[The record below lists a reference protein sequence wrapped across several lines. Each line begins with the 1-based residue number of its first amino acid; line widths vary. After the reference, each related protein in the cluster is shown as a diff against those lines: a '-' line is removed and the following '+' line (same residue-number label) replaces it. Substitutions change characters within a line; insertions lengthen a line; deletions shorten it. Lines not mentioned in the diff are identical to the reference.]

1 MTRPFFHSFAAAC
14 LLTSIFTSLAAQAAP
29 FTPANDS
36 DIVERLP
43 LSATDPSARRL
54 QSLRKQLEA
63 KPDDV
68 ALRIEIAKRYF
79 DLSMA
84 QGDPRY
90 VGYASAALT
99 PLDKAAPAGSPAPAG
114 NPSLTASYWQ
124 IKGMLQQYSHNF
136 DGALASLDKASLADP
151 KSPDPMA
158 WRAAIHMVQA
168 NYAKAQTECDALKP
182 LTTPLFAAGCTQYI
196 RATTGELQS
205 AFDTLNAA
213 VKAELKEEVKAAP
226 ELQLWELTRL
236 AEMANRLKRFDEA
249 DAFFQRALK
258 LGVTDQFLL
267 GAYADFLLLQKKPEA
282 VIALLADWERSD
294 ILLLRLALAGKAI
307 NHKKAV
313 DWANALRDR
322 FVEAAKR
329 GDRLH
334 EQEAARFELDIE
346 NNPKKAL
353 ALAANNYKLQK
364 EPRDA
369 EVLLRTALAA
379 NDAAAAEP
387 ALTWLKQSK
396 YEDGHLADLA
406 AQLAKLGGAK

>member
-1 MTRPFFHSFAAAC
+1 MFRPLISH
-14 LLTSIFTSLAAQAAP
+14 LAALFCLFTTLATQAAP

-36 DIVERLP
+36 DVVERLP

-68 ALRIEIAKRYF
+68 ALRIEIARRYF

-84 QGDPRY
+84 QGDPQY

-99 PLDKAAPAGSPAPAG
+99 PLDKDAPVSNAA
-114 NPSLTASYWQ
+114 LTASYWQ

-136 DGALASLDKASLADP
+136 DGALASLDKASVADP

-168 NYAKAQTECDALKP
+168 DYPKAQAECDAIKP
-182 LTTPLFAAGCTQYI
+182 LTTPLFSAGCTQYV
-196 RATTGELQS
+196 RASTGELQS

-213 VKAELKEEVKAAP
+213 LKAEPTASP
-226 ELQLWELTRL
+226 ELVLWELTRL
-236 AEMANRLKRFDEA
+236 AEMAIRLKRFDDAEA
-249 DAFFQRALK
+249 YFQRALK

-267 GAYADFLLLQKKPEA
+267 GAYADFLLMQKKPEA
-282 VIALLADWERSD
+282 VITLLADWERSD
-294 ILLLRLALAGKAI
+294 ILLLRLALAGKAA
-307 NHKKAV
+307 NHKKAA
-313 DWANALRDR
+313 DWASALRDR

-353 ALAANNYKLQK
+353 ALAVNNYKLQK
-364 EPRDA
+364 EARDA

-379 NDAAAAEP
+379 QDVAAAEP
-387 ALTWLKQSK
+387 ALAWLKQNK
-396 YEDGHLADLA
+396 YEDAHLAELA
-406 AQLAKLGGAK
+406 AGLAKLGGSK

>member
-1 MTRPFFHSFAAAC
+1 MNRPLITAFAAPFVAILC
-14 LLTSIFTSLAAQAAP
+14 LFTSLATQAAP

-36 DIVERLP
+36 DVVERLP

-68 ALRIEIAKRYF
+68 ALRIEIARRYF

-90 VGYASAALT
+90 VGYASAALA
-99 PLDKAAPAGSPAPAG
+99 PLDKAAPAGNAG
-114 NPSLTASYWQ
+114 YWQ

-168 NYAKAQTECDALKP
+168 NYPKALAECEALKP
-182 LTTPLFAAGCTQYI
+182 LTTPLFATGCTQYV
-196 RATTGELQS
+196 RASTGELQS
-205 AFDTLNAA
+205 AFDALNAA
-213 VKAELKEEVKAAP
+213 VKAEPNAAP
-226 ELQLWELTRL
+226 ELLLWELTRL
-236 AEMANRLKRFDEA
+236 AEMAIRLKRFDEA
-249 DAFFQRALK
+249 EAYFQRAFK

-267 GAYADFLLLQKKPEA
+267 GAYADFLLMQKKPEA
-282 VIALLADWERSD
+282 VITLLADWERSD
-294 ILLLRLALAGKAI
+294 ILLLRLALAGKAT
-307 NHKKAV
+307 NHKKAAE
-313 DWANALRDR
+313 WASSLRDR
-322 FVEAAKR
+322 FTEAAKR

-353 ALAANNYKLQK
+353 TLAKANYQHQK

-369 EVLLRTALAA
+369 EVLMRTALAA
-379 NDAAAAEP
+379 KDAAAAEP
-387 ALTWLKQSK
+387 ALTWLKQNK
-396 YEDGHLADLA
+396 YEDAQLADLA
-406 AQLAKLGGAK
+406 AGLAKLGGSK

>member
-1 MTRPFFHSFAAAC
+1 MNTIASMIRPLITPFAALFC
-14 LLTSIFTSLAAQAAP
+14 LFTSLTTQAAP

-36 DIVERLP
+36 DVVERLP

-68 ALRIEIAKRYF
+68 ALRIEIARRYF

-99 PLDKAAPAGSPAPAG
+99 PLDKAAPASNAA
-114 NPSLTASYWQ
+114 LTASYWQ
-124 IKGMLQQYSHNF
+124 IKGTLQQYSHNF

-151 KSPDPMA
+151 KSPDAMA

-168 NYAKAQTECDALKP
+168 NYAKAQAECDALKP
-182 LTTPLFAAGCTQYI
+182 LTTPLFAAGCTQYV
-196 RATTGELQS
+196 RASTGELQS

-213 VKAELKEEVKAAP
+213 VKAEPTASP
-226 ELQLWELTRL
+226 ELMLWELTRL
-236 AEMANRLKRFDEA
+236 AEMAIRLKRFDEA
-249 DAFFQRALK
+249 DAYFQRALK

-282 VIALLADWERSD
+282 VITLLADWERSD
-294 ILLLRLALAGKAI
+294 ILLLRLALAGKAAK
-307 NHKKAV
+307 HKKAA
-313 DWANALRDR
+313 DWASSLRDR

-364 EPRDA
+364 EARDA
-369 EVLLRTALAA
+369 EVLLRTALA
-379 NDAAAAEP
+379 NKDAAVAEP
-387 ALTWLKQSK
+387 ALAWLKQNK
-396 YEDGHLADLA
+396 YEDAHLADLA
-406 AQLAKLGGAK
+406 ASLEKLGGSK

>member
-1 MTRPFFHSFAAAC
+1 MIRRFILSFAAI
-14 LLTSIFTSLAAQAAP
+14 TSFFTTLATQAAP
-29 FTPANDS
+29 SKPFIPANDS

-99 PLDKAAPAGSPAPAG
+99 PLDKAAPAG

-151 KSPDPMA
+151 KSADAMA
-158 WRAAIHMVQA
+158 WRTAIHMVQA
-168 NYAKAQTECDALKP
+168 NYAKAQAECDALKP

-213 VKAELKEEVKAAP
+213 LKAEPAAAP
-226 ELQLWELTRL
+226 ELMLWELTRL
-236 AEMANRLKRFDEA
+236 AEMANRLKRYHEA
-249 DAFFQRALK
+249 DAYFQRALK

-267 GAYADFLLLQKKPEA
+267 GAYADFLLQQKKPEA
-282 VIALLADWERSD
+282 VITLLADWERSD
-294 ILLLRLALAGKAI
+294 ILLLRLALAGKAVK
-307 NHKKAV
+307 HKKAA
-313 DWANALRDR
+313 DWASSLRDR

-353 ALAANNYKLQK
+353 TLAANNYKLQK

-369 EVLLRTALAA
+369 EVLLRCALAA

-396 YEDGHLADLA
+396 YEDSRMADLA

>member
-1 MTRPFFHSFAAAC
+1 MLRPLIPAFTALFC
-14 LLTSIFTSLAAQAAP
+14 LLTSLATQAAP

-36 DIVERLP
+36 DVVERLP

-68 ALRIEIAKRYF
+68 ALRIEIARRYF

-99 PLDKAAPAGSPAPAG
+99 PLDKAAPAANSA
-114 NPSLTASYWQ
+114 YWQ

-168 NYAKAQTECDALKP
+168 NYPKALAECEALKP
-182 LTTPLFAAGCTQYI
+182 LTTPLFATGCTQYV
-196 RATTGELQS
+196 RASTGELQS
-205 AFDTLNAA
+205 AFDALNAA
-213 VKAELKEEVKAAP
+213 VKAEPSAAP
-226 ELQLWELTRL
+226 ELMLWELTRL
-236 AEMANRLKRFDEA
+236 AEMAIRLKRFD
-249 DAFFQRALK
+249 DAESYFQRALK

-282 VIALLADWERSD
+282 VITLLADWERSD

-307 NHKKAV
+307 NHKKAA
-313 DWANALRDR
+313 DWASALRDR
-322 FVEAAKR
+322 FAEAAKR

-364 EPRDA
+364 EARDA
-369 EVLLRTALAA
+369 EVLMRCALAA
-379 NDAAAAEP
+379 KDAAAAEP
-387 ALTWLKQSK
+387 ALAWLKQNK
-396 YEDGHLADLA
+396 YEDAHLAELA
-406 AQLAKLGGAK
+406 AALAKLEKSGGAK

>member
-1 MTRPFFHSFAAAC
+1 MNRPLFTTFVALFC
-14 LLTSIFTSLAAQAAP
+14 LFTSLATQAAP

-36 DIVERLP
+36 DVVERLP

-68 ALRIEIAKRYF
+68 ALRLEIARRYF

-90 VGYASAALT
+90 VGYASAALA
-99 PLDKAAPAGSPAPAG
+99 PLDKAAPAANSA
-114 NPSLTASYWQ
+114 YWQ

-136 DGALASLDKASLADP
+136 DSALASLDKASLADP

-158 WRAAIHMVQA
+158 WRSAIHMVQA
-168 NYAKAQTECDALKP
+168 NYTKAQAECDALKP
-182 LTTPLFAAGCTQYI
+182 LTTPLFSTGCSQYVLAHSGGAAG
-196 RATTGELQS
+196 LQS

-213 VKAELKEEVKAAP
+213 VKAEPNAAP
-226 ELQLWELTRL
+226 ELMLWELTRL
-236 AEMANRLKRFDEA
+236 AEMAIRLKRPDDAEA
-249 DAFFQRALK
+249 YFQRAFK

-282 VIALLADWERSD
+282 VITLLADWERSD
-294 ILLLRLALAGKAI
+294 ILLLRLALAGKAT
-307 NHKKAV
+307 NHKKAA
-313 DWANALRDR
+313 DWASSLRDR

-369 EVLLRTALAA
+369 EVLIRTALAA
-379 NDAAAAEP
+379 KDAAAAEP
-387 ALTWLKQSK
+387 ALTWLKQNK
-396 YEDGHLADLA
+396 YEDAQLADLTA
-406 AQLAKLGGAK
+406 GLAKLGGAK

>member
-1 MTRPFFHSFAAAC
+1 MFRPLIPPLAALFCLFAT
-14 LLTSIFTSLAAQAAP
+14 LVAQAAP

-36 DIVERLP
+36 DVVERLP
-43 LSATDPSARRL
+43 LSATDPSVRRL

-68 ALRIEIAKRYF
+68 ALRIEIARRYF

-99 PLDKAAPAGSPAPAG
+99 PLDKTPPASNAA
-114 NPSLTASYWQ
+114 YWQ

-151 KSPDPMA
+151 TSPDPIA
-158 WRAAIHMVQA
+158 WRAAIQMVQA
-168 NYAKAQTECDALKP
+168 NYGRAQAECETLKP
-182 LTTPLFAAGCTQYI
+182 LTTPLFAAGCSQYVL
-196 RATTGELQS
+196 AHSGGAAGLQS

-213 VKAELKEEVKAAP
+213 VKAEPSAAP
-226 ELQLWELTRL
+226 ELMLWELTRL
-236 AEMANRLKRFDEA
+236 AEMAIRLKRFDEA
-249 DAFFQRALK
+249 DAYFKQALK

-267 GAYADFLLLQKKPEA
+267 GAYADFLLQQKKPEA
-282 VIALLADWERSD
+282 VITLLADWERSD
-294 ILLLRLALAGKAI
+294 ILLLRLALAGKAT
-307 NHKKAV
+307 NHKKAS
-313 DWANALRDR
+313 DWASNLRDR
-322 FVEAAKR
+322 FIEAAKR

-353 ALAANNYKLQK
+353 ALATNNYKLQK

-369 EVLLRTALAA
+369 EVLMRCALAA
-379 NDAAAAEP
+379 KDAAAAEP
-387 ALTWLKQSK
+387 ALTWLKQNK
-396 YEDGHLADLA
+396 YEDAHLADLA
-406 AQLAKLGGAK
+406 AGLAKLGGSK

>member
-1 MTRPFFHSFAAAC
+1 MFRSLIPPFAAIFC
-14 LLTSIFTSLAAQAAP
+14 LFTSLATQAAP
-29 FTPANDS
+29 FTPVNDS
-36 DIVERLP
+36 YVVERLP

-68 ALRIEIAKRYF
+68 ALRIEIARRYF

-99 PLDKAAPAGSPAPAG
+99 PLDKAAPAGNAA
-114 NPSLTASYWQ
+114 LTSSYWQ

-136 DGALASLDKASLADP
+136 DGALASLVKASLADP
-151 KSPDPMA
+151 TSPDAMA

-168 NYAKAQTECDALKP
+168 NYAKAQAECDALKP

-205 AFDTLNAA
+205 AFDALNAA
-213 VKAELKEEVKAAP
+213 VKAEPNAAP
-226 ELQLWELTRL
+226 ELMLWELTRL
-236 AEMANRLKRFDEA
+236 AEMANRLKRFDDA
-249 DAFFQRALK
+249 DTYFQRALK

-267 GAYADFLLLQKKPEA
+267 GAYADFLLQQKKPEA
-282 VIALLADWERSD
+282 VITLLADWERSD
-294 ILLLRLALAGKAI
+294 ILLLRLALAGKATI
-307 NHKKAV
+307 HKKAA
-313 DWANALRDR
+313 DWASALRDR

-364 EPRDA
+364 EPRDV

-379 NDAAAAEP
+379 KDAAAAEP
-387 ALTWLKQSK
+387 ALTWLKQTK
-396 YEDGHLADLA
+396 YEDAHMVELA
-406 AQLAKLGGAK
+406 ASLAKLAGVK

>member
-1 MTRPFFHSFAAAC
+1 MIRPLISPLAAPFAALFC
-14 LLTSIFTSLAAQAAP
+14 LLTTLAAQAAP

-36 DIVERLP
+36 DVVERLP
-43 LSATDPSARRL
+43 LSATAPSARRL

-68 ALRIEIAKRYF
+68 ALRIEIARRYF

-99 PLDKAAPAGSPAPAG
+99 PLDKTPPATNAALNAG
-114 NPSLTASYWQ
+114 YWQ

-136 DGALASLDKASLADP
+136 DGALSSLDKASLADP
-151 KSPDPMA
+151 KSPDAMA
-158 WRAAIHMVQA
+158 WRAAIQMVQA
-168 NYAKAQTECDALKP
+168 NYAKAQAECDALKP
-182 LTTPLFAAGCTQYI
+182 LTTPLLASGCAQYV
-196 RATTGELQS
+196 RASTGELQS

-213 VKAELKEEVKAAP
+213 VKAEPNAAP
-226 ELQLWELTRL
+226 ELMLWELTRL
-236 AEMANRLKRFDEA
+236 AEMAIRLKRFDEA
-249 DAFFQRALK
+249 EAYFQRALK

-282 VIALLADWERSD
+282 VITLLADWERSD
-294 ILLLRLALAGKAI
+294 ILLLRLALAGKAA
-307 NHKKAV
+307 NHKKAA
-313 DWANALRDR
+313 DWASALRDR

-364 EPRDA
+364 EARDA
-369 EVLLRTALAA
+369 EVLLRAALAA
-379 NDAAAAEP
+379 KDVAAAEP
-387 ALTWLKQSK
+387 ALAWLKQSK
-396 YEDGHLADLA
+396 YEDAHLAELA
-406 AQLAKLGGAK
+406 AGLAKLGGSK

>member
-1 MTRPFFHSFAAAC
+1 MFRPLIPTFAAPFVAI
-14 LLTSIFTSLAAQAAP
+14 LYLFTSLATQAAP

-43 LSATDPSARRL
+43 LSATDPSVRRL

-68 ALRIEIAKRYF
+68 ALRLEISRRYF

-90 VGYASAALT
+90 VGYASAALA
-99 PLDKAAPAGSPAPAG
+99 PLDKAAPVGNAALPATLA
-114 NPSLTASYWQ
+114 ASYWQ

-136 DGALASLDKASLADP
+136 DGALSSLDKASLADP

-158 WRAAIHMVQA
+158 WRSAIHMVQA
-168 NYAKAQTECDALKP
+168 NYAKAQAECEALKP
-182 LTTPLFAAGCTQYI
+182 LTTPLFATGCSQYVLAHSGGAAG
-196 RATTGELQS
+196 LQS

-213 VKAELKEEVKAAP
+213 VKAEPNASS
-226 ELQLWELTRL
+226 ELLLWQLTRL
-236 AEMANRLKRFDEA
+236 AEMAIRLKRFDDAEA
-249 DAFFQRALK
+249 YFQRALK

-282 VIALLADWERSD
+282 VITLLADWERSD
-294 ILLLRLALAGKAI
+294 ILLLRLALAGKAT
-307 NHKKAV
+307 NHKKAA
-313 DWANALRDR
+313 DWANNLRDR

-353 ALAANNYKLQK
+353 ALATANYQHQK

-379 NDAAAAEP
+379 KDAAAAAP
-387 ALTWLKQSK
+387 ALNWLKQNK
-396 YEDGHLADLA
+396 YEDAQLADLA
-406 AQLAKLGGAK
+406 AGLVKLGGSK

>member
-1 MTRPFFHSFAAAC
+1 MIRPLNS
-14 LLTSIFTSLAAQAAP
+14 SLAAPLVATFCLFATLTSQAAPSTP

-36 DIVERLP
+36 DVVERLP

-54 QSLRKQLEA
+54 QSLRKQLQA

-68 ALRIEIAKRYF
+68 ALRLEIARRYF

-90 VGYASAALT
+90 VGYAASALAQLDKSPPVSSAALSAT
-99 PLDKAAPAGSPAPAG
+99 QTAA
-114 NPSLTASYWQ
+114 YWQ

-136 DGALASLDKASLADP
+136 DSALASLADP
-151 KSPDPMA
+151 TSPDAIA
-158 WRAAIHMVQA
+158 WRAAIQMVQA
-168 NYAKAQTECDALKP
+168 NYAKAQAECDALKP
-182 LTTPLFAAGCTQYI
+182 LTTPLFAAGCTQYV
-196 RATTGELQS
+196 RASTGELQS

-213 VKAELKEEVKAAP
+213 VKAEQSAEVKASA
-226 ELQLWELTRL
+226 ELMLWELTRL
-236 AEMANRLKRFDEA
+236 AEMANRLQRFDDAEA
-249 DAFFQRALK
+249 YFQRALK
-258 LGVTDQFLL
+258 LGLTDQFLL
-267 GAYADFLLLQKKPEA
+267 GAYADFLLQQKKPEA
-282 VIALLADWERSD
+282 VISLLADWERSD
-294 ILLLRLALAGKAI
+294 ILLLRLALAGKAA

-364 EPRDA
+364 EARDA
-369 EVLLRTALAA
+369 QVLLRSALAVQ
-379 NDAAAAEP
+379 DAAAAQP
-387 ALTWLKQSK
+387 ALLWLKQSK
-396 YEDGHLADLA
+396 YED
-406 AQLAKLGGAK
+406 AQLAELAAGLAKLVGVK

>member
-1 MTRPFFHSFAAAC
+1 MLRP
-14 LLTSIFTSLAAQAAP
+14 LIPPLAALFCLFTTLATQAAP

-36 DIVERLP
+36 DVVERLP

-68 ALRIEIAKRYF
+68 ALRLEIARRYF

-99 PLDKAAPAGSPAPAG
+99 PLDKAAPAGNSA
-114 NPSLTASYWQ
+114 YWQ

-136 DGALASLDKASLADP
+136 DGALASLDKATLADP
-151 KSPDPMA
+151 KSPDPLA
-158 WRAAIHMVQA
+158 WRAAIQMVQA
-168 NYAKAQTECDALKP
+168 SYAKAQAECDALTP
-182 LTTPLFAAGCTQYI
+182 LTSPLFSTGCSQYVLAHSGGAAG
-196 RATTGELQS
+196 LQS

-213 VKAELKEEVKAAP
+213 VKTEPTAAP
-226 ELQLWELTRL
+226 ELMLWELTRL

-249 DAFFQRALK
+249 DAYFQRALK

-267 GAYADFLLLQKKPEA
+267 GAYADFLLQQKKPEA

-294 ILLLRLALAGKAI
+294 ILLLRLALAGKAT
-307 NHKKAV
+307 NHKKAA
-313 DWANALRDR
+313 DWASSLRDR

-369 EVLLRTALAA
+369 EVLMRTALAA
-379 NDAAAAEP
+379 KDAAAAEP
-387 ALTWLKQSK
+387 ALAWLKQNK
-396 YEDGHLADLA
+396 YEDAHLADLA
-406 AQLAKLGGAK
+406 AGLAKIGGAK

>member
-1 MTRPFFHSFAAAC
+1 MIRPLISPLAALFC
-14 LLTSIFTSLAAQAAP
+14 LFTSLATHAAP

-36 DIVERLP
+36 DVVERLP

-63 KPDDV
+63 KPYDL
-68 ALRIEIAKRYF
+68 ALRIEIARRYF

-90 VGYASAALT
+90 VGYASAALS
-99 PLDKAAPAGSPAPAG
+99 PLDKAAPAANAG
-114 NPSLTASYWQ
+114 YWQ

-158 WRAAIHMVQA
+158 WRSAIHMVQA
-168 NYAKAQTECDALKP
+168 NYPKAQAECEALKP
-182 LTTPLFAAGCTQYI
+182 LTTPLFSTGCSQYVLAHSGG
-196 RATTGELQS
+196 ATGLQS
-205 AFDTLNAA
+205 AFDTLKAA
-213 VKAELKEEVKAAP
+213 VKAEPNAAP
-226 ELQLWELTRL
+226 ELMLWELTRL
-236 AEMANRLKRFDEA
+236 AEMAIRLKRFDEA
-249 DAFFQRALK
+249 DAYFKQALK

-267 GAYADFLLLQKKPEA
+267 GAYADFLLIQKKPEA
-282 VIALLADWERSD
+282 VITLLSDWERSD
-294 ILLLRLALAGKAI
+294 ILLLRLALAGKAT
-307 NHKKAV
+307 NHKKAA
-313 DWANALRDR
+313 DWASNLRDR

-353 ALAANNYKLQK
+353 TLAANNYKLQK

-369 EVLLRTALAA
+369 EVLMRCALAA
-379 NDAAAAEP
+379 KDAAAAEP
-387 ALTWLKQSK
+387 ALTWLKQNK
-396 YEDGHLADLA
+396 YEDAHLADLA
-406 AQLAKLGGAK
+406 TGLAKLGGAK

>member
-1 MTRPFFHSFAAAC
+1 MNQPSIFQRFILSFAAITC
-14 LLTSIFTSLAAQAAP
+14 FFTSLATQAAPSKP

-43 LSATDPSARRL
+43 LSATDPSVRRL

-99 PLDKAAPAGSPAPAG
+99 PLDKAAPAGSPKMA
-114 NPSLTASYWQ
+114 ASYWQ
-124 IKGMLQQYSHNF
+124 IKGILQQYSHNF
-136 DGALASLDKASLADP
+136 DGALASLDKASMADP

-158 WRAAIHMVQA
+158 WRVAIHMVQA
-168 NYAKAQTECDALKP
+168 NYAKAQAECDALKP
-182 LTTPLFAAGCTQYI
+182 LTTPLFAAGCSQY
-196 RATTGELQS
+196 ALAHSGGAAGLQS

-213 VKAELKEEVKAAP
+213 VKAEPNAQP
-226 ELQLWELTRL
+226 ELMLWELTRL
-236 AEMANRLKRFDEA
+236 AEMAIRLNRFDEA
-249 DAFFQRALK
+249 EAYFQRAFK

-267 GAYADFLLLQKKPEA
+267 GAYADFLLQQKKPEA
-282 VIALLADWERSD
+282 VITLLADWERSD
-294 ILLLRLALAGKAI
+294 ILLLRLALAGKAFK
-307 NHKKAV
+307 HKKAT
-313 DWANALRDR
+313 DWASSLRDR

-379 NDAAAAEP
+379 NDAATAEP

-396 YEDGHLADLA
+396 YEDAHMADLA
-406 AQLAKLGGAK
+406 AQLTLKGGK

>member
-1 MTRPFFHSFAAAC
+1 MFRPLISAFAALFFLSTA
-14 LLTSIFTSLAAQAAP
+14 LTAQAAP

-36 DIVERLP
+36 DVVERLP

-68 ALRIEIAKRYF
+68 ALRIEIARRYF

-99 PLDKAAPAGSPAPAG
+99 PLDKTAPTGNAA
-114 NPSLTASYWQ
+114 LTAGYWQ
-124 IKGMLQQYSHNF
+124 IKGMLQQYSHDF
-136 DGALASLDKASLADP
+136 DGALASLDKASLANP
-151 KSPDPMA
+151 MSPDPMA
-158 WRAAIHMVQA
+158 WRSAIHMVQA
-168 NYAKAQTECDALKP
+168 NYPKAQAECEALKSLGQP
-182 LTTPLFAAGCTQYI
+182 LTTPLFATGCSQYVLAHSGGAAG
-196 RATTGELQS
+196 LQN
-205 AFDTLNAA
+205 AFDTLSAA
-213 VKAELKEEVKAAP
+213 VKAEPNAAP
-226 ELQLWELTRL
+226 ELMLWELTRL
-236 AEMANRLKRFDEA
+236 AEMAIRLKRPDEA
-249 DAFFQRALK
+249 DAYFQRALK

-267 GAYADFLLLQKKPEA
+267 GAYADFLLMQKKPEA
-282 VIALLADWERSD
+282 VINLLADWERSD
-294 ILLLRLALAGKAI
+294 ILLLRLALAGKVTG
-307 NHKKAV
+307 NKKAA
-313 DWANALRDR
+313 DWANNLRDR
-322 FVEAAKR
+322 FTEAAKR

-369 EVLLRTALAA
+369 EVLMRTALAA
-379 NDAAAAEP
+379 KDAAAAEP
-387 ALTWLKQSK
+387 ALTWLKQNK
-396 YEDGHLADLA
+396 YEDAQLTDLA
-406 AQLAKLGGAK
+406 AGLAKLGGTK

>member
-1 MTRPFFHSFAAAC
+1 MFRPLIPAFTALFC
-14 LLTSIFTSLAAQAAP
+14 LFTSLATQAAP

-68 ALRIEIAKRYF
+68 ALRLEIARRYF

-90 VGYASAALT
+90 VGYASAALS
-99 PLDKAAPAGSPAPAG
+99 PLDKSPPVANAG
-114 NPSLTASYWQ
+114 YWQ

-151 KSPDPMA
+151 KSPDAMA
-158 WRAAIHMVQA
+158 WRAAIQMVQA
-168 NYAKAQTECDALKP
+168 NYAKAQAECDALKP
-182 LTTPLFAAGCTQYI
+182 LTTPLFATGCAQYV
-196 RATTGELQS
+196 RAATGELQS

-213 VKAELKEEVKAAP
+213 VKAEPNAAP
-226 ELQLWELTRL
+226 ELMLWELTRL
-236 AEMANRLKRFDEA
+236 AEMAIRLKRFDDAEA
-249 DAFFQRALK
+249 YFQRALK

-267 GAYADFLLLQKKPEA
+267 GAYADFLLQQKKPEA
-282 VIALLADWERSD
+282 VITLLADWERSD

-307 NHKKAV
+307 NHKKAA
-313 DWANALRDR
+313 DWASALRDR
-322 FVEAAKR
+322 FAEAAKR

-364 EPRDA
+364 EARDA
-369 EVLLRTALAA
+369 EVLMRTALAA
-379 NDAAAAEP
+379 KDAAAAEP
-387 ALTWLKQSK
+387 ALTWLKQNK
-396 YEDGHLADLA
+396 YEDVHLADLA
-406 AQLAKLGGAK
+406 AGLAKLTGVK

>member
-1 MTRPFFHSFAAAC
+1 MAYFSRSFHYLTAVCVSFIPF
-14 LLTSIFTSLAAQAAP
+14 INAQAAP
-29 FTPANDS
+29 FTPANAS
-36 DIVERLP
+36 DVVERLP

-68 ALRIEIAKRYF
+68 ALRLEIARRYF

-99 PLDKAAPAGSPAPAG
+99 PLDKAAPAGNSA
-114 NPSLTASYWQ
+114 YWL

-136 DGALASLDKASLADP
+136 DGALSSLDKASLADP

-168 NYAKAQTECDALKP
+168 NYAKAQAECDAIKP
-182 LTTPLFAAGCTQYI
+182 LVTPLFAAGCTQYV
-196 RATTGELQS
+196 RASTGELQS

-213 VKAELKEEVKAAP
+213 VKAEPTASP
-226 ELQLWELTRL
+226 ELMLWELTRL
-236 AEMANRLKRFDEA
+236 AEMAIRLKRFDAAETY
-249 DAFFQRALK
+249 FQRALK

-267 GAYADFLLLQKKPEA
+267 GAYADFLLQQKKPEA
-282 VIALLADWERSD
+282 AIALLADWERSD
-294 ILLLRLALAGKAI
+294 ILLLRLALAGKATGD
-307 NHKKAV
+307 KRAGG
-313 DWANALRDR
+313 WASALRDR
-322 FVEAAKR
+322 FTEAAKR

-379 NDAAAAEP
+379 NDTAAAEP
-387 ALTWLKQSK
+387 ALAWLKQTK
-396 YEDGHLADLA
+396 YEDAHLVELA
-406 AQLAKLGGAK
+406 VSLTKIPGVK

>member
-1 MTRPFFHSFAAAC
+1 MCRPLIPPFAAIFC
-14 LLTSIFTSLAAQAAP
+14 LFTSLATQAAP

-36 DIVERLP
+36 DVVERLP
-43 LSATDPSARRL
+43 LSATDPSSRRL

-68 ALRIEIAKRYF
+68 ALRIEIARRYF

-99 PLDKAAPAGSPAPAG
+99 PLDKAAPASNAG
-114 NPSLTASYWQ
+114 YWQ

-136 DGALASLDKASLADP
+136 DGALASLDKASVADP

-158 WRAAIHMVQA
+158 WRSAIHMVQA
-168 NYAKAQTECDALKP
+168 NYPKAQAECDALKP
-182 LTTPLFAAGCTQYI
+182 LTTPLFATGCSQYVLAHSGAAAG
-196 RATTGELQS
+196 LQS

-213 VKAELKEEVKAAP
+213 VKAEPSAAP
-226 ELQLWELTRL
+226 ELMLWELTRL
-236 AEMANRLKRFDEA
+236 AEMAIRLKRFDEA
-249 DAFFQRALK
+249 DAYFQRALK

-267 GAYADFLLLQKKPEA
+267 GAYADFLLQQKKPEA
-282 VIALLADWERSD
+282 VITLLADWERSD
-294 ILLLRLALAGKAI
+294 ILLLRLALAGKAT
-307 NHKKAV
+307 NHKKAA
-313 DWANALRDR
+313 DWASSLRDR

-353 ALAANNYKLQK
+353 TLAVNNYKLQK

-369 EVLLRTALAA
+369 EVLMRTALAA
-379 NDAAAAEP
+379 KDAAAAEP
-387 ALTWLKQSK
+387 ALTWLKQNK
-396 YEDGHLADLA
+396 YEDAHLADLA
-406 AQLAKLGGAK
+406 AGLAKIGGAK

>member
-1 MTRPFFHSFAAAC
+1 MFRPLIPPFAALFC
-14 LLTSIFTSLAAQAAP
+14 LFTTLATQAAP

-36 DIVERLP
+36 DVVERLP
-43 LSATDPSARRL
+43 LSATDPSTRRL

-68 ALRIEIAKRYF
+68 ALRIEIARRYF

-99 PLDKAAPAGSPAPAG
+99 PLDKAAPASNSA
-114 NPSLTASYWQ
+114 YWQ

-151 KSPDPMA
+151 KSPDAMA
-158 WRAAIHMVQA
+158 WRAAIQMVQA
-168 NYAKAQTECDALKP
+168 NYAKAQAECDALKP

-213 VKAELKEEVKAAP
+213 VKAEPNAAP
-226 ELQLWELTRL
+226 ELMLWELTRL
-236 AEMANRLKRFDEA
+236 AEMANRLNRFDEA
-249 DAFFQRALK
+249 DAYFQRALK

-267 GAYADFLLLQKKPEA
+267 GAYADFLLQQKKPEA
-282 VIALLADWERSD
+282 VITLLADWERSD
-294 ILLLRLALAGKAI
+294 ILLLRLALAGKAV
-307 NHKKAV
+307 NHKKTA
-313 DWANALRDR
+313 DWASSLRDR

-346 NNPKKAL
+346 NKPKKAL

-379 NDAAAAEP
+379 NDAAAAAP
-387 ALTWLKQSK
+387 VLTWLKQSK
-396 YEDGHLADLA
+396 YEDAHLTDLA
-406 AQLAKLGGAK
+406 AGLAKLGGAKE

>member
-1 MTRPFFHSFAAAC
+1 MTHPLITHFVALFC
-14 LLTSIFTSLAAQAAP
+14 LFTTLATQAAP

-36 DIVERLP
+36 DVVERLP

-68 ALRIEIAKRYF
+68 ALRLEIARRYF

-99 PLDKAAPAGSPAPAG
+99 PLDKAAPASNAA
-114 NPSLTASYWQ
+114 YWQ

-158 WRAAIHMVQA
+158 WRSAIHMVQA
-168 NYAKAQTECDALKP
+168 NYPKAQAECEALKP
-182 LTTPLFAAGCTQYI
+182 LTTPLFATGCSQYVLAHSGGAAG
-196 RATTGELQS
+196 LQS
-205 AFDTLNAA
+205 AFDALNIA
-213 VKAELKEEVKAAP
+213 VKSEPNAEP
-226 ELQLWELTRL
+226 ELMLWELTRL
-236 AEMANRLKRFDEA
+236 AEMAIRLKRFDEA
-249 DAFFQRALK
+249 DAYFQRALK
-258 LGVTDQFLL
+258 LGVTDQFLP

-282 VIALLADWERSD
+282 VITLLADWERSD
-294 ILLLRLALAGKAI
+294 ILLLRLALAGKAT
-307 NHKKAV
+307 NHKKAA
-313 DWANALRDR
+313 DWASALRDR

-346 NNPKKAL
+346 SNPKKAL
-353 ALAANNYKLQK
+353 TLAANNYKLQK

-369 EVLLRTALAA
+369 EVLMRCALAA
-379 NDAAAAEP
+379 KDAVAAEP
-387 ALTWLKQSK
+387 ALTWLKQNK
-396 YEDGHLADLA
+396 YEDAHLADLA
-406 AQLAKLGGAK
+406 AGLAKLGGSK

>member
-1 MTRPFFHSFAAAC
+1 MNTIASMIRPLIPAFAALFC
-14 LLTSIFTSLAAQAAP
+14 LLTSLATQAAP

-36 DIVERLP
+36 DVVERLP

-68 ALRIEIAKRYF
+68 ALRIEIARRYF

-99 PLDKAAPAGSPAPAG
+99 PLDKAAPASNAA
-114 NPSLTASYWQ
+114 LTASYWQ
-124 IKGMLQQYSHNF
+124 IKGTLQQYSHNF

-151 KSPDPMA
+151 KSPDAMA

-168 NYAKAQTECDALKP
+168 NYAKAQAECDALKP
-182 LTTPLFAAGCTQYI
+182 LTTPLFAAGCTQYV
-196 RATTGELQS
+196 RASTGELQS

-213 VKAELKEEVKAAP
+213 VKAEPTASP
-226 ELQLWELTRL
+226 ELMLWELTRL
-236 AEMANRLKRFDEA
+236 AEMAIRLKRFDEA
-249 DAFFQRALK
+249 DAYFQRALK

-282 VIALLADWERSD
+282 VITLLADWERSD
-294 ILLLRLALAGKAI
+294 ILLLRLALAGKAAK
-307 NHKKAV
+307 HKKAA
-313 DWANALRDR
+313 DWASSLRDR

-364 EPRDA
+364 EARDA
-369 EVLLRTALAA
+369 EVLLRTALA
-379 NDAAAAEP
+379 NKDAAVAEP
-387 ALTWLKQSK
+387 ALAWLKQNK
-396 YEDGHLADLA
+396 YEDAHLADLA
-406 AQLAKLGGAK
+406 ASLEKLGGSK

>member
-1 MTRPFFHSFAAAC
+1 MLRPLISPFAAPFVASLC
-14 LLTSIFTSLAAQAAP
+14 LFTTLAAQAAP
-29 FTPANDS
+29 STPFTPPNDS
-36 DIVERLP
+36 DVVERLP

-68 ALRIEIAKRYF
+68 ALRIEIARRYF

-90 VGYASAALT
+90 VGYASAALA
-99 PLDKAAPAGSPAPAG
+99 PLDKAAPAANSA
-114 NPSLTASYWQ
+114 YWQ

-136 DGALASLDKASLADP
+136 DGALVSLDKASLADP

-158 WRAAIHMVQA
+158 WRSAIHMVQA
-168 NYAKAQTECDALKP
+168 NYPKAQAECEALKP
-182 LTTPLFAAGCTQYI
+182 LTTPLFATGCSQYVLAHSGGAAGLLT
-196 RATTGELQS
+196 
-205 AFDTLNAA
+205 AFDNLKAA
-213 VKAELKEEVKAAP
+213 VKADQNAEVKAAP
-226 ELQLWELTRL
+226 EVMLWELTRL
-236 AEMANRLKRFDEA
+236 AEMAIRLKRFDEA
-249 DAFFQRALK
+249 DAYFQRALK

-267 GAYADFLLLQKKPEA
+267 GAYADFLLQQKKPEA

-294 ILLLRLALAGKAI
+294 ILLLRLALAGKAT
-307 NHKKAV
+307 NHKKAA
-313 DWANALRDR
+313 DWASSLRDR
-322 FVEAAKR
+322 FVEAYQR

-353 ALAANNYKLQK
+353 ALAVNNYKLQK

-369 EVLLRTALAA
+369 EVLMRCALAA
-379 NDAAAAEP
+379 KDAAAAEP
-387 ALTWLKQSK
+387 ALAWLKQNK
-396 YEDGHLADLA
+396 YEDAHLADLA
-406 AQLAKLGGAK
+406 AGLANLTKIGGAK

>member
-1 MTRPFFHSFAAAC
+1 MFRPLIPPFAALFC
-14 LLTSIFTSLAAQAAP
+14 LFTTLATQAAP

-68 ALRIEIAKRYF
+68 ALRIEIARRYF

-90 VGYASAALT
+90 VGYASAALA
-99 PLDKAAPAGSPAPAG
+99 PLDKAAPAANSG
-114 NPSLTASYWQ
+114 YWQ

-136 DGALASLDKASLADP
+136 DGALASLDKASLANP
-151 KSPDPMA
+151 TSPDPMA
-158 WRAAIHMVQA
+158 WRAAIQMVQA
-168 NYAKAQTECDALKP
+168 NYPKAQAECDALKP
-182 LTTPLFAAGCTQYI
+182 LTTALFAAGCTQYI

-213 VKAELKEEVKAAP
+213 VKAEPNAAP
-226 ELQLWELTRL
+226 ELMLWELTRL

-249 DAFFQRALK
+249 DAYFQRALK

-267 GAYADFLLLQKKPEA
+267 GAYADFLLQQKKPEA
-282 VIALLADWERSD
+282 VITLLADWERSD
-294 ILLLRLALAGKAI
+294 ILLLRLALAGKAT
-307 NHKKAV
+307 NHKKAA
-313 DWANALRDR
+313 DWASALRDR
-322 FVEAAKR
+322 FTEAAKR

-353 ALAANNYKLQK
+353 TLAANNYKLQK

-379 NDAAAAEP
+379 KDAAAAEP
-387 ALTWLKQSK
+387 ALAWLKQTK
-396 YEDGHLADLA
+396 YEDANMVELAVSLTKLA
-406 AQLAKLGGAK
+406 GAK

>member
-1 MTRPFFHSFAAAC
+1 MFRPLISPLAALFC
-14 LLTSIFTSLAAQAAP
+14 LFTSLATQAAP

-36 DIVERLP
+36 DVVERLP

-68 ALRIEIAKRYF
+68 ALRIEIARRYF

-90 VGYASAALT
+90 VGYASAALA
-99 PLDKAAPAGSPAPAG
+99 PLDKAAPVSNAG
-114 NPSLTASYWQ
+114 YWQ

-158 WRAAIHMVQA
+158 WRSAIQMVQA
-168 NYAKAQTECDALKP
+168 NYPKAQSECEALKP
-182 LTTPLFAAGCTQYI
+182 LTTPLFATGCSQYVL
-196 RATTGELQS
+196 AHSGGAPGLQN

-213 VKAELKEEVKAAP
+213 VKAEPNAQA
-226 ELQLWELTRL
+226 ELMLWELTRL
-236 AEMANRLKRFDEA
+236 AEMAIRLKHFDEA

-282 VIALLADWERSD
+282 VITLLADWERSD
-294 ILLLRLALAGKAI
+294 ILLLRLALAGKAT
-307 NHKKAV
+307 NHKKAA
-313 DWANALRDR
+313 DWASNLRDR

-369 EVLLRTALAA
+369 EVLMRTALAA
-379 NDAAAAEP
+379 KDAAAAEP
-387 ALTWLKQSK
+387 ALTWLKQNK
-396 YEDGHLADLA
+396 YEDAQLADLA
-406 AQLAKLGGAK
+406 AGLARLGGSK

>member
-1 MTRPFFHSFAAAC
+1 MYRPLIPPFAAIFC
-14 LLTSIFTSLAAQAAP
+14 LFTTLATQAAP

-36 DIVERLP
+36 DVVERLP

-68 ALRIEIAKRYF
+68 ALRIEIARRYF

-99 PLDKAAPAGSPAPAG
+99 PLDKAAPTGNAG
-114 NPSLTASYWQ
+114 YWQ

-136 DGALASLDKASLADP
+136 DGALISLDKASLADP
-151 KSPDPMA
+151 KSPDAMA
-158 WRAAIHMVQA
+158 WRAAIQMVQA
-168 NYAKAQTECDALKP
+168 NYIRAQAECDALTP

-213 VKAELKEEVKAAP
+213 VKAEPTASP
-226 ELQLWELTRL
+226 ELMLWELTRL

-249 DAFFQRALK
+249 EAYFKQALK

-267 GAYADFLLLQKKPEA
+267 GAYADFLLQQKKPEA

-294 ILLLRLALAGKAI
+294 ILLLRLALAGKAT
-307 NHKKAV
+307 NHKKSA
-313 DWANALRDR
+313 DWASALRDR

-379 NDAAAAEP
+379 KDTAAAEP
-387 ALTWLKQSK
+387 ALAWLKQTK
-396 YEDGHLADLA
+396 YEDAHMVELATNLLS
-406 AQLAKLGGAK
+406 LAKLAGAK

>member
-1 MTRPFFHSFAAAC
+1 MFRSLIAPFAVLFC
-14 LLTSIFTSLAAQAAP
+14 LFTALATQAAP

-36 DIVERLP
+36 DVVERLP
-43 LSATDPSARRL
+43 LSATDPSVRRL

-68 ALRIEIAKRYF
+68 ALRLEIARRYF

-90 VGYASAALT
+90 VGYASAALV
-99 PLDKAAPAGSPAPAG
+99 PLDKAAPAGNSA
-114 NPSLTASYWQ
+114 LTASYWQ

-136 DGALASLDKASLADP
+136 DGALASLDKANLAAP

-158 WRAAIHMVQA
+158 WRSAIHMVQA
-168 NYAKAQTECDALKP
+168 NYPKAQAECEALKP
-182 LTTPLFAAGCTQYI
+182 LTTPLFATGCTQYI

-213 VKAELKEEVKAAP
+213 VKAEPNASP
-226 ELQLWELTRL
+226 ELMLWELTRL

-249 DAFFQRALK
+249 DAYFQRALK

-267 GAYADFLLLQKKPEA
+267 GAYADFLLQQKKPEA
-282 VIALLADWERSD
+282 VITLLADWERSD
-294 ILLLRLALAGKAI
+294 ILLLRLALAGKAT
-307 NHKKAV
+307 NHKKAA
-313 DWANALRDR
+313 DWASSLRDR

-346 NNPKKAL
+346 SNPKKAL

-369 EVLLRTALAA
+369 EVLMRTALAA
-379 NDAAAAEP
+379 KDAAAAEP
-387 ALTWLKQSK
+387 ALTWLKQNK
-396 YEDGHLADLA
+396 YEDAHLTDLA
-406 AQLAKLGGAK
+406 SGVAKLGGSK

>member
-1 MTRPFFHSFAAAC
+1 MLRPLIPPFAALFC
-14 LLTSIFTSLAAQAAP
+14 LFTTLATQAAP
-29 FTPANDS
+29 FTPTNDS
-36 DIVERLP
+36 DVVERLP

-68 ALRIEIAKRYF
+68 ALRIEIARRYF

-99 PLDKAAPAGSPAPAG
+99 PLDKAAPTGNAP
-114 NPSLTASYWQ
+114 LTASYWQ

-151 KSPDPMA
+151 KSPDAMA
-158 WRAAIHMVQA
+158 WRAAIQMVQA
-168 NYAKAQTECDALKP
+168 NYTKAQAECDALTP

-213 VKAELKEEVKAAP
+213 VKAEPTASP
-226 ELQLWELTRL
+226 ELVLWELTRL

-249 DAFFQRALK
+249 DAYFQRALK

-267 GAYADFLLLQKKPEA
+267 GAYADFLLQQKKPEA
-282 VIALLADWERSD
+282 VITLLADWERSD
-294 ILLLRLALAGKAI
+294 ILLLRLALAGKAT
-307 NHKKAV
+307 NHKKAA
-313 DWANALRDR
+313 DWASALRDR

-369 EVLLRTALAA
+369 EVLIRTALAA
-379 NDAAAAEP
+379 KDASAAEP
-387 ALTWLKQSK
+387 ALAWLKQTK
-396 YEDGHLADLA
+396 YEDADMVELAVSLTKLA
-406 AQLAKLGGAK
+406 GVK

>member
-1 MTRPFFHSFAAAC
+1 MFRPLISAFAAPLAAIFC
-14 LLTSIFTSLAAQAAP
+14 LFTSLTTQAAP

-36 DIVERLP
+36 DVVERLP

-54 QSLRKQLEA
+54 QSLRKQLAA

-68 ALRIEIAKRYF
+68 ALRIEIARRYF

-99 PLDKAAPAGSPAPAG
+99 PLDKSPPLDKAAPVG
-114 NPSLTASYWQ
+114 NAALIASYWQ

-158 WRAAIHMVQA
+158 WRSAIHMVQA
-168 NYAKAQTECDALKP
+168 NYAKAQAECDALKP
-182 LTTPLFAAGCTQYI
+182 LTTPLFATGCSQYVLAHSGGAAG
-196 RATTGELQS
+196 LQS

-213 VKAELKEEVKAAP
+213 VKAEPNASP
-226 ELQLWELTRL
+226 ELMLWELTRL
-236 AEMANRLKRFDEA
+236 AEMAIRLKRFDDAEA
-249 DAFFQRALK
+249 YSQRALK

-282 VIALLADWERSD
+282 VITLLADWERSD
-294 ILLLRLALAGKAI
+294 ILLLRLALAGKAT
-307 NHKKAV
+307 NHKKAA
-313 DWANALRDR
+313 DWASSLRDR

-353 ALAANNYKLQK
+353 ALAVNNYKLQK

-369 EVLLRTALAA
+369 EVLMRTALAA
-379 NDAAAAEP
+379 KDAAAAEP
-387 ALTWLKQSK
+387 ALIWLKQNK
-396 YEDGHLADLA
+396 YEDAHLTDLA
-406 AQLAKLGGAK
+406 AGVAKLGGSK

>member
-1 MTRPFFHSFAAAC
+1 MLRPLIPAFTALFC
-14 LLTSIFTSLAAQAAP
+14 LFISLATQATP
-29 FTPANDS
+29 FTPANDG
-36 DIVERLP
+36 DVVERLP

-68 ALRIEIAKRYF
+68 ALRIEIARRYF

-99 PLDKAAPAGSPAPAG
+99 PLDKAAPAG
-114 NPSLTASYWQ
+114 NPTLTAGYWQ

-151 KSPDPMA
+151 KSPDAMA
-158 WRAAIHMVQA
+158 WRAAIQMVQA
-168 NYAKAQTECDALKP
+168 NYAKAQAECDALKP
-182 LTTPLFAAGCTQYI
+182 LTTPLFATGCAQYV
-196 RATTGELQS
+196 RASTGELQS

-213 VKAELKEEVKAAP
+213 VKAEPNAAP
-226 ELQLWELTRL
+226 ELMLWELTRL
-236 AEMANRLKRFDEA
+236 AEMAIRLKRFDDAEA
-249 DAFFQRALK
+249 YFQRALK

-282 VIALLADWERSD
+282 VITLLADWERSD
-294 ILLLRLALAGKAI
+294 ILLLRLALAGKAA
-307 NHKKAV
+307 NHKKAA
-313 DWANALRDR
+313 DWASALRDR

-353 ALAANNYKLQK
+353 VLAANNYKLQK
-364 EPRDA
+364 EARDA

-379 NDAAAAEP
+379 KDVAAAEP

-396 YEDGHLADLA
+396 YEDAHLAELA
-406 AQLAKLGGAK
+406 AGLAKLGGAK

>member
-1 MTRPFFHSFAAAC
+1 MNTILDMTIPLTPAFTAPFVAI
-14 LLTSIFTSLAAQAAP
+14 LLLFTTLTTQAAP
-29 FTPANDS
+29 FTPANDG

-63 KPDDV
+63 KPDDM
-68 ALRIEIAKRYF
+68 ALRIEIARRYF

-90 VGYASAALT
+90 VGYASAALA
-99 PLDKAAPAGSPAPAG
+99 PLDKAAPAS
-114 NPSLTASYWQ
+114 NASYWQ

-136 DGALASLDKASLADP
+136 DGALASLDKASVADP
-151 KSPDPMA
+151 KSPDAMA
-158 WRAAIHMVQA
+158 WRAAIQMVQA
-168 NYAKAQTECDALKP
+168 NYPKAQAECNALTP

-205 AFDTLNAA
+205 AFDTLNVA
-213 VKAELKEEVKAAP
+213 VKAEPNAAP
-226 ELQLWELTRL
+226 ELMLWELTRL

-249 DAFFQRALK
+249 DAYFKQALK

-267 GAYADFLLLQKKPEA
+267 GAYADFLLQQKKPEA
-282 VIALLADWERSD
+282 VITLLADWERSD
-294 ILLLRLALAGKAI
+294 ILLLRLALAGKAT
-307 NHKKAV
+307 NHKKAA
-313 DWANALRDR
+313 DWASNLRDR

-369 EVLLRTALAA
+369 EVLMRCALAA
-379 NDAAAAEP
+379 KDTAAAEP
-387 ALTWLKQSK
+387 ALTWLKQNK
-396 YEDGHLADLA
+396 YEDAHLADLA
-406 AQLAKLGGAK
+406 AGLAKLGGSK

>member
-1 MTRPFFHSFAAAC
+1 MFRPLISP
-14 LLTSIFTSLAAQAAP
+14 LAALCCLFTALATQASP

-36 DIVERLP
+36 DVVERLP

-68 ALRIEIAKRYF
+68 ALRLEIARRYF

-99 PLDKAAPAGSPAPAG
+99 PLDKSSPLDKAAPASNAAQ
-114 NPSLTASYWQ
+114 TASYWQ

-151 KSPDPMA
+151 KSPDAMA
-158 WRAAIHMVQA
+158 WRAAIQMVQG
-168 NYAKAQTECDALKP
+168 NYAKAQAECDALKP
-182 LTTPLFAAGCTQYI
+182 LTTPLFAAGCTQYV

-213 VKAELKEEVKAAP
+213 VKAEPNAAP
-226 ELQLWELTRL
+226 ELLLWELTRL

-249 DAFFQRALK
+249 DAYFKQALK

-267 GAYADFLLLQKKPEA
+267 GAYADFLLEQKKPEA
-282 VIALLADWERSD
+282 VITLLADWERSD
-294 ILLLRLALAGKAI
+294 ILLLRLALAGKAT
-307 NHKKAV
+307 NHKKAA
-313 DWANALRDR
+313 DWASSLRDR

-364 EPRDA
+364 EARDA
-369 EVLLRTALAA
+369 EVLLRTALA
-379 NDAAAAEP
+379 NKDAAVAEP
-387 ALTWLKQSK
+387 ALAWFKQNK
-396 YEDGHLADLA
+396 YEDAHLADLA
-406 AQLAKLGGAK
+406 ASLAKLGGSK

>member
-1 MTRPFFHSFAAAC
+1 MFRPLISP
-14 LLTSIFTSLAAQAAP
+14 LAALFCLFTTLATQAGP
-29 FTPANDS
+29 FTPAKDS
-36 DIVERLP
+36 DVVERLP
-43 LSATDPSARRL
+43 MSATDPSARSL

-68 ALRIEIAKRYF
+68 ALRLEIARRYF

-90 VGYASAALT
+90 VGYASAALS
-99 PLDKAAPAGSPAPAG
+99 PLDKAAPAANAG
-114 NPSLTASYWQ
+114 YWQ

-158 WRAAIHMVQA
+158 WRSAIHMVQA
-168 NYAKAQTECDALKP
+168 NYPKAQVECEALKP
-182 LTTPLFAAGCTQYI
+182 LTTPLFATGCSQYVLAHSGGAAG
-196 RATTGELQS
+196 LQS

-213 VKAELKEEVKAAP
+213 VKAEPNAAP
-226 ELQLWELTRL
+226 ELMLWELTRL
-236 AEMANRLKRFDEA
+236 AEMAIRLKRFDDA
-249 DAFFQRALK
+249 DAYFQRALK

-267 GAYADFLLLQKKPEA
+267 GAYADFLLMQKKPEA

-294 ILLLRLALAGKAI
+294 ILLLRLALAGKAT
-307 NHKKAV
+307 NHKKAA
-313 DWANALRDR
+313 DWASNLRDR
-322 FVEAAKR
+322 FEEATKR

-353 ALAANNYKLQK
+353 ALAVNNYKLQK

-369 EVLLRTALAA
+369 EVLMRTALAA
-379 NDAAAAEP
+379 KDAAAAEP
-387 ALTWLKQSK
+387 ALTWLKQNK
-396 YEDGHLADLA
+396 YEDAHLADLVA
-406 AQLAKLGGAK
+406 GLAKLGGAK

>member
-1 MTRPFFHSFAAAC
+1 MIRPLTPAFAAIFC
-14 LLTSIFTSLAAQAAP
+14 LFTALATQAAP

-36 DIVERLP
+36 DVVERLP

-68 ALRIEIAKRYF
+68 ALRTEIARRYF

-99 PLDKAAPAGSPAPAG
+99 PLDKAAPAS
-114 NPSLTASYWQ
+114 NASYWQ
-124 IKGMLQQYSHNF
+124 IKGMLLQYSHNF

-151 KSPDPMA
+151 TSPDPMA
-158 WRAAIHMVQA
+158 WRAAIQMVQA
-168 NYAKAQTECDALKP
+168 NYAKAQAECDALKP
-182 LTTPLFAAGCTQYI
+182 LTTPLFATGCSQYVLAHSGGSAG
-196 RATTGELQS
+196 LQS

-213 VKAELKEEVKAAP
+213 LKAEPTASP
-226 ELQLWELTRL
+226 ELVLWELTRL
-236 AEMANRLKRFDEA
+236 AEMAIRLKRFDDA
-249 DAFFQRALK
+249 DAYFKQALK

-267 GAYADFLLLQKKPEA
+267 GAYADFLLLKKKPET
-282 VIALLADWERSD
+282 VITLLADWERSD
-294 ILLLRLALAGKAI
+294 ILLLRLALAGKAT
-307 NHKKAV
+307 NHKKAA
-313 DWANALRDR
+313 DWASNLRDR

-346 NNPKKAL
+346 NNTKKAL
-353 ALAANNYKLQK
+353 TLAVNNYKLQK

-387 ALTWLKQSK
+387 ALNWLKQNK
-396 YEDGHLADLA
+396 YEDAHLTELA
-406 AQLAKLGGAK
+406 AGLAKLAGVK